1 VRSVKLDRFPE
12 VTSIEI
18 NRQFV
23 KMNAQKSSAP
33 IAKIS
38 ISVLI
43 LQAGRHNGS
52 P

>member
-1 VRSVKLDRFPE
+1 MRSVKLGRFSE

-18 NRQFV
+18 NRQFA

-38 ISVLI
+38 IAVLI
-43 LQAGRHNGS
+43 LQAGRLKGS